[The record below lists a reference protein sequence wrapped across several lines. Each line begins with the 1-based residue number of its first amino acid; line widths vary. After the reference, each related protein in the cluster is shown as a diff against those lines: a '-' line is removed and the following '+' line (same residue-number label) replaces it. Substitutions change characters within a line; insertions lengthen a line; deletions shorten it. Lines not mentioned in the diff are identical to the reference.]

1 VSGVV
6 RRPAAAVAHG
16 PDAVPSPAA
25 SAGAENR
32 LATPVRLAVFAAL
45 GAFGAV
51 HWASLVADL
60 PVGRTLL
67 AVLVATGGAGV
78 LALLGATVVRDR
90 LGSLLGGR
98 LAGLSIVGIALIAG
112 IVTIALALAAI
123 GLPVR
128 LLGPGNW
135 QELVDGLDRGLA
147 GVQGVEW
154 PYDGADDWI
163 RLSILLGAPFLLGIA
178 AILGFFPARRG
189 APVLRVAALVV
200 LLLLYGM
207 PVTEHDPGEPL
218 LRGLVLLV
226 LVAAWLWLPRLAPRE
241 AAAGAGLVL
250 SLGLISLPVAA
261 TMDSER
267 RWLDYRG
274 WSWFGAGSSVT
285 FDWTHQYG
293 PLDWPREGTTLLNV
307 RSDRSH
313 YWKAETLDAFD
324 GLRWVRGRTS
334 DIGEGPTG
342 LPNPSSRD
350 GRWDY
355 FEWNPRWDE
364 EIRFTVRSLSSDLL
378 AAAGTTYR
386 VDDAGFVSV
395 AGDGTIRTT
404 SGPLEQGDSYAIS
417 TYDPKPSERQ
427 MRRAPDYL
435 PSTLQ
440 RYTTIELPR
449 PDESALDPR
458 TPIALGGEEIFMPLW
473 GSTDFADPGAPRRA
487 LESSDYGDM
496 YRIATDVVAD
506 APSMYDAVARVEQ
519 YLNRNYTYSE
529 KTPRA
534 RLPLNAFLFRD
545 EFGYCQQFSGAM
557 ALMLRMVGIPARV
570 AAGFAP
576 GSFNRD
582 SGEYRVRDL
591 DAHSWVEVY
600 FNGIGWVTF
609 DPTPAAS
616 PAEAQ
621 AADLAPSTST
631 AAAINQSRSGA
642 AASERAA
649 EGATSPRAETDSG
662 TSAWL
667 LLLLLVLV
675 VPVLVV
681 FRLSRRS
688 RRLSSDELAEAQ
700 LAELHRALG
709 RLDWDVPTATTLLGL
724 ERRLDRAAGP
734 ASARYAA
741 ELRAHRYDPGTPQG
755 PSLTER
761 RALRRELT
769 ARGGLLGR
777 LRGLLAIPPGGP
789 RPV

>member
-1 VSGVV
+1 MSAVLRNPV
-6 RRPAAAVAHG
+6 PAVADG
-16 PDAVPSPAA
+16 PEAVPSRPA
-25 SAGAENR
+25 SAVAEHR
-32 LATPVRLAVFAAL
+32 WAPIVRLAVFAAL
-45 GAFGAV
+45 GAFGAA
-51 HWASLVADL
+51 HWASLVADP

-67 AVLVATGGAGV
+67 VVLVATAGGGV
-78 LALLGATVVRDR
+78 LALLGTAAMRDR
-90 LGSLLGGR
+90 LTRLLGGR
-98 LAGLSIVGIALIAG
+98 MAGLLIAG
-112 IVTIALALAAI
+112 LALLVGVVTLALTLAAI
-123 GLPVR
+123 GLPIR
-128 LLGPGNW
+128 LLAPGNW
-135 QELVDGLDRGLA
+135 SELFDGLDRGLA
-147 GVQGVEW
+147 GVQSVEW
-154 PYDGADDWI
+154 PYDGADEWI

-189 APVLRVAALVV
+189 AAVLRVAALVV

-241 AAAGAGLVL
+241 AAAGAALVL
-250 SLGLISLPVAA
+250 SLGLLSLPVAA
-261 TMDSER
+261 AMDGEQ
-267 RWLDYRG
+267 RWWDYG
-274 WSWFGAGSSVT
+274 DWSWFGAGNVVT

-334 DIGEGPTG
+334 DIAEGPTG

-350 GRWDY
+350 RRWDY

-404 SGPLEQGDSYAIS
+404 SGPLEEGDSYTIN
-417 TYDPKPSERQ
+417 TYDPKPTERQ
-427 MRRAPDYL
+427 MRDAPESL
-435 PSTLQ
+435 PGTLQ
-440 RYTTIELPR
+440 QYTTIELPG

-458 TPIALGGEEIFMPLW
+458 TPIALGGEEIFVPLW
-473 GSTDFADPGAPRRA
+473 GSTDFPDPGAPRRA
-487 LESSDYGDM
+487 LQSSDYAEM
-496 YRIATDVVAD
+496 YRIATGVVAG
-506 APSMYDAVARVEQ
+506 APSMYEAVARVER

-649 EGATSPRAETDSG
+649 EGATSPSADGDGG

-667 LLLLLVLV
+667 LLPLLLLA
-675 VPVLVV
+675 VPALIV
-681 FRLSRRS
+681 FRMARRS
-688 RRLSSDELAEAQ
+688 RRLSSDELADAQ

-709 RLDWDVPTATTLLGL
+709 RLDWDVPAATTLLGL
-724 ERRLDRAAGP
+724 ERRLGRAAGP

-741 ELRAHRYDPGTPQG
+741 ELRAHRYDPRSPGG
-755 PSLTER
+755 PSLSER
-761 RALRRELT
+761 RDLRRELT
-769 ARGGLLGR
+769 ARGGLLRR

-789 RPV
+789 RPI